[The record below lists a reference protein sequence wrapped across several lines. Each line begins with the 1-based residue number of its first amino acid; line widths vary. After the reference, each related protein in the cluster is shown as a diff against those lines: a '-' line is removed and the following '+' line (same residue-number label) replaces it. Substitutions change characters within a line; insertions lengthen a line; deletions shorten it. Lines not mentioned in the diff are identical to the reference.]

1 MAKSKNAVNDAALES
16 AAGGAYGL
24 TKAEDSKDFDLFKD
38 DGTYLGTFGRNEEGL
53 KLAKETLGY
62 YGNKAGT
69 FNVFKE
75 SDKKKDSSNG
85 FKDPF
90 KTGIKWSK

>member
-16 AAGGAYGL
+16 AAGGAYGT
-24 TKAEDSKDFDLFKD
+24 TKGEKSTEFDLYKD
-38 DGTYLGTFGRNEEGL
+38 DGTYLGTFGRNEEGF

-62 YGNKAGT
+62 YGNKEGT

-75 SDKKKDSSNG
+75 DDKKKGSASD

-90 KTGIKWSK
+90 DTIKWK

>member
-24 TKAEDSKDFDLFKD
+24 TEKEDSTDFDLYKD

-69 FNVFKE
+69 FDVFKKD
-75 SDKKKDSSNG
+75 DKKKGSSNG
-85 FKDPF
+85 FEDPF
-90 KTGIKWSK
+90 KTNLKWK